1 MFWLGGHNVPTLGGA
16 QEARTEGKKD
26 LKSSNLGVPTS
37 LMSPSPLSY
46 MFLMNKQVLLCKIQ
60 SPIIS

>member
-1 MFWLGGHNVPTLGGA
+1 MFWLGGHNVRTLGGG
-16 QEARTEGKKD
+16 QESRTEGKKE
-26 LKSSNLGVPTS
+26 LKSQNLGVPTS

-46 MFLMNKQVLLCKIQ
+46 MCLMNKQVLLCKMQ